1 MGLPDP
7 DGTRVVLIGADEYQ
21 HFPNLPAVRNNL
33 ARLAELFMSPHAGGL
48 PAGHCVTVRNPA
60 DRKDLLDAVHQAA
73 SEATDTLV
81 VYFAG
86 HGMRSPDGS
95 LYLALGHSEQGRRLY
110 ESVAFTYLRTEVL
123 ESAAPRKVVIL
134 DCCYSGAALEGYMGG
149 PDEFADQTAI
159 EGSYVMTASPATQ
172 AAMAPVGAPF
182 TAFTGELVK
191 AISDGVPNVSDPLD
205 MNSLFRYV
213 SRQLASQG
221 MPVPQQRAG
230 DQGHAIALF
239 RNKWKQPQEEPTLA
253 ALREEWFRAIQEGL
267 LWHVRDV
274 PALGKGRLRAD
285 FGEPRLIGSLLVAR
299 IAVQLARGESTA
311 NIRDTLA
318 ASPFFTAPGPD
329 GDELNELI
337 AEVEFGF
344 EHDGLANTVVVL
356 DGLGLLPWSP
366 ESTNMLLIE
375 YWAAQ
380 RGRTVPR
387 TRVEHELRELWDSTD
402 SRVHAAL
409 SALPSS
415 PLETYPD
422 LWKRL
427 KGEPDFRVGNTG
439 AMVLGRLGGG
449 DRAWDR
455 WMSTR
460 PWSILKA
467 RHLVSLGG
475 DLARCQAAWRAL
487 GCLLDQAPPGD
498 EFRGV
503 LERAAEIIQEQ
514 LEHIVLAMQGMSAVE
529 CELLRERSHDEHFQ
543 EGCLVTFQQH
553 LLERYQ
559 SFTPFPEHATTHG
572 TWGPLPWWSIA
583 LHDEREQR
591 AAQELL
597 ASGGMQLSVTAK
609 SFDADELVITCQE
622 PGPGPSRITARLR
635 FDLRDAVH
643 ACELLLLARRQKV
656 AVDFLMEHIDEW
668 DDREVDLIGTLPIDI
683 GSDTG
688 AILADIATHALRRL
702 MPGASGPD
710 FHLEGVPPLERLL
723 KSSRLPQICRHP
735 R

>member
-1 MGLPDP
+1 MGLPNP
-7 DGTRVVLIGADEYQ
+7 DKSCVVLIGADEYQ
-21 HFPNLPAVRNNL
+21 NFPGLPAVHNNL
-33 ARLAELFMSPHAGGL
+33 VRLAELFTSPHVGGL

-60 DRKDLLDAVHQAA
+60 AGDDVLDAVYQAA

-86 HGMRSPDGS
+86 HGMRSPEGS
-95 LYLALGHSEQGRRLY
+95 LYLALGHSEPGRKFY
-110 ESVAFTYLRTEVL
+110 KSVAYNDLRTGVL

-159 EGSYVMTASPATQ
+159 EGTYVMTASAATQ
-172 AAMAPVGAPF
+172 AAMAPVGARF

-191 AISDGVPNVSDPLD
+191 AISEGVPDVSGPLD
-205 MNSLFRYV
+205 MNSLFRHV
-213 SRQLASQG
+213 SRELASKG
-221 MPVPQQRAG
+221 MPVSLQRSG

-239 RNKWKQPQEEPTLA
+239 RNKWKQPWEEPTLA
-253 ALREEWFRAIQEGL
+253 TLREEWFRAIQEGL

-274 PALGKGRLRAD
+274 PALGKGRLRTD
-285 FGEPRLIGSLLVAR
+285 FGEPRLIGSLLIAR
-299 IAVQLARGESTA
+299 IAVRLARGESTA
-311 NIRDTLA
+311 SIRDWLA

-337 AEVEFGF
+337 AKVQFGF
-344 EHDGLANTVVVL
+344 EHDGLATTVVVL

-366 ESTNMLLIE
+366 ESTDMLLIE

-380 RGRTVPR
+380 RGRAVPR
-387 TRVEHELRELWDSTD
+387 TRVGRELRELWDSTD
-402 SRVHAAL
+402 GRVHAAL

-415 PLETYPD
+415 PLEAYPD
-422 LWKRL
+422 LWERL
-427 KGEPDFRVGNTG
+427 KGEPDFRVGNAG
-439 AMVLGRLGGG
+439 ALALGRLGG
-449 DRAWDR
+449 DRAWNA

-475 DLARCQAAWRAL
+475 DLARCQAAQRAL
-487 GCLLDQAPPGD
+487 GRLLDQAPSGD

-503 LERAAEIIQEQ
+503 LERAAEIIREQ
-514 LEHIVLAMQGMSAVE
+514 LEHIALAVDGMSAIE
-529 CELLRERSHDEHFQ
+529 YELLRERSQDEHFQ
-543 EGCLVTFQQH
+543 DGCLVTFQQH
-553 LLERYQ
+553 LLERHQ
-559 SFTPFPEHATTHG
+559 SFTPFPEHGTTHG

-597 ASGGMQLSVTAK
+597 ARGGMQLSITAK
-609 SFDADELVITCQE
+609 SRDADELVITCQE

-635 FDLRDAVH
+635 FHLRDAVH

-656 AVDFLMEHIDEW
+656 AVDFLSEHIDEW
-668 DDREVDLIGTLPIDI
+668 DDRGVNLIGTLPIDL
-683 GSDTG
+683 GGDLG
-688 AILADIATHALRRL
+688 ATLADIATHALRRL

-710 FHLEGVPPLERLL
+710 FHLEGVPSLERLL

>member
-1 MGLPDP
+1 MGLPNP
-7 DGTRVVLIGADEYQ
+7 DRTRVVLIGADEYQ
-21 HFPNLPAVRNNL
+21 NFPGLPAVHNNL
-33 ARLAELFMSPHAGGL
+33 VRLAELFTSPQAGGL
-48 PAGHCVTVRNPA
+48 PTDHCVTVRNPA
-60 DRKDLLDAVHQAA
+60 DRKDVLDAVYQAA

-86 HGMRSPDGS
+86 HGMPSPDGS
-95 LYLALGHSEQGRRLY
+95 LYLALGHSEQGRKLY
-110 ESVAFTYLRTEVL
+110 ESVAYSDLRAEVL

-149 PDEFADQTAI
+149 SDDFAEQTAI
-159 EGSYVMTASPATQ
+159 EGTYVMTASAATQ

-182 TAFTGELVK
+182 TAFTGELVR
-191 AISDGVPNVSDPLD
+191 AVSEGIPEVSGPLD
-205 MNSLFRYV
+205 MNSLYRRV
-213 SRQLASQG
+213 RRELAAKG
-221 MPVPQQRAG
+221 MPVPRQRAG

-239 RNKWKQPQEEPTLA
+239 RNKWKRPREKPTLA

-274 PALGKGRLRAD
+274 PALGKGRLRTD
-285 FGEPRLIGSLLVAR
+285 FGDHGLIGSLLIAR
-299 IAVQLARGESTA
+299 IAVRLARGESRA
-311 NIRDTLA
+311 RICDWLA
-318 ASPFFTAPGPD
+318 TSPFFTVPGPD

-337 AEVEFGF
+337 TKVQFGF
-344 EHDGLANTVVVL
+344 EQDGLATTVVVL
-356 DGLGLLPWSP
+356 DGLGLLSWSP
-366 ESTNMLLIE
+366 ESTDMLLIE

-380 RGRTVPR
+380 RGRTMPR
-387 TRVEHELRELWDSTD
+387 TRVERELRELWHSTD

-415 PLETYPD
+415 PLEAYPD
-422 LWKRL
+422 VWKRL
-427 KGEPDFRVGNTG
+427 KGEPDFRVGNVG
-439 AMVLGRLGGG
+439 AMALGRLGG

-475 DLARCQAAWRAL
+475 DLARCQAAQRAL
-487 GCLLDQAPPGD
+487 GRLLDQAPPGD

-503 LERAAEIIQEQ
+503 IERAAEIIQEQ
-514 LEHIVLAMQGMSAVE
+514 LEQIDLAVEGMSAVE
-529 CELLRERSHDEHFQ
+529 YELLRERSRDEHFQ
-543 EGCLVTFQQH
+543 DSCLVTFQQH
-553 LLERYQ
+553 LLERQYQ
-559 SFTPFPEHATTHG
+559 LFTPFPEHAATHG

-597 ASGGMQLSVTAK
+597 ARGGMQLGVTAK
-609 SFDADELVITCQE
+609 SRDADELVITCQE
-622 PGPGPSRITARLR
+622 PGPGPSRITARLH
-635 FDLRDAVH
+635 FDLHDAVH

-656 AVDFLMEHIDEW
+656 AVDFLSEHIDEW
-668 DDREVDLIGTLPIDI
+668 DDREVNLIGTFPIDL
-683 GSDTG
+683 GGDLG
-688 AILADIATHALRRL
+688 ATLADIATHALRRL
-702 MPGASGPD
+702 MPGASGSA
-710 FHLEGVPPLERLL
+710 FHNEGVASLDMLL